1 MLPQCRRAVWFGGM
15 NEKKRRLIDDK
26 IVVTFVYD
34 FEVEEWSN
42 EIMEEGIRLTSK
54 PITRSISNRTVI
66 PVLDLANKTALPKTL
81 QP

>member
-1 MLPQCRRAVWFGGM
+1 M

-26 IVVTFVYD
+26 IVVALIYD

-54 PITRSISNRTVI
+54 PITRSISNRTV
-66 PVLDLANKTALPKTL
+66 DSRA
-81 QP
+81 

>member
-1 MLPQCRRAVWFGGM
+1 M

-26 IVVTFVYD
+26 IVVTLIYD

-54 PITRSISNRTVI
+54 PITRSISNRTV
-66 PVLDLANKTALPKTL
+66 DSRA
-81 QP
+81 

>member
-1 MLPQCRRAVWFGGM
+1 MLPQGRRAVWFGGM

-26 IVVTFVYD
+26 IVVILIYD

-54 PITRSISNRTVI
+54 PITRSISNRTV
-66 PVLDLANKTALPKTL
+66 DSRA
-81 QP
+81 

>member
-1 MLPQCRRAVWFGGM
+1 MD
-15 NEKKRRLIDDK
+15 EKRRRLIDDDV
-26 IVVTFVYD
+26 IVGLIYD

-42 EIMEEGIRLTSK
+42 GIMEEEIFVSSK
-54 PITRSISNRTVI
+54 AITRSLVIEQAI

>member
-1 MLPQCRRAVWFGGM
+1 M

-54 PITRSISNRTVI
+54 PITRSISNRTV
-66 PVLDLANKTALPKTL
+66 DSRA
-81 QP
+81 